1 MSDMR
6 DRILTLLE
14 RNSRFTASEVAI
26 MLGLDEQVVAN
37 EIKKMQDEQ
46 VICGFNTL
54 INWDKTGKQF
64 VTALIEVKVIPQ
76 RDRGFDK
83 IAARIYRFD
92 EVKAVYLMSGGFDLT
107 IIIEGRTIRDIAYF
121 VSDKLSPIESVTGT
135 ATHFVL
141 KKYKDHGV
149 IIEEKQK
156 PDERMIVS
164 P

>member
-1 MSDMR
+1 MR
-6 DRILTLLE
+6 DKILVLLE
-14 RNSRFTASEVAI
+14 RDSRLAAKDIAERLGMDEAAVA
-26 MLGLDEQVVAN
+26 A
-37 EIKKMQDEQ
+37 EISAMQREQ

-54 INWDKTGKQF
+54 INWDKTDKEY
-64 VTALIEVKVIPQ
+64 VTALIEVKVTPM
-76 RDRGFDK
+76 RGMGFDK

-107 IIIEGRTIRDIAYF
+107 VIIEGKTIKDVAYF
-121 VSDKLSPIESVTGT
+121 VSDKLSPLESVLST

-149 IIEEKQK
+149 ILEKGTK
-156 PDERMIVS
+156 SDERMIVS